1 MKTLYLQCNMGAA
14 GDMLTAALLELMP
27 EPDAVVEELN
37 GLGIPGVE
45 FVKEP
50 MSTCGIGGTHM
61 SVLVHGEEESEE
73 MFHHH
78 HEHEHDHEGHEHG
91 HGDHEHSHEDHE
103 HSHEE
108 HEHSHEEHEHSHE
121 GHEHDHEG
129 HEHDHEGHEHSHEGH
144 AHHHEH
150 SCEEHD
156 HHHDH
161 VHMHEEHDHAH
172 DHEHTHDHDHEHT
185 HHHHHSSLHDIEHI
199 VCDHLNLPEQVKQDV
214 MAVYGLIAE
223 AESHAHGVPV
233 TEIHFHE
240 VGTMDAIA
248 DITAVCLLMNRIAPD
263 QVIVS
268 PVHVGSGQVRCAHGI
283 LPVPAPATA
292 YILNGVPIYGGAV
305 KGELCT
311 PTGAALLKHFATR
324 FGDMPVMRTEAI
336 GYGMGKKDFEV
347 ANCVRAILGE
357 TEDAGDTIA
366 QLECNVDDMTAEELG
381 FAMETILAAGALEV
395 YTVPVGMKK
404 SRPGTLLSVLCHE
417 DQKEKLVQV
426 IFKNTTTIGVRE
438 HSCSRYTLKRSF
450 ETVHT
455 PYGEVQKKV
464 SSGYGVT
471 REKYEYED
479 LARIAREQG
488 MSLAEVKKQ
497 IL

>member
-1 MKTLYLQCNMGAA
+1 MKTLYLECGMGAA

-27 EPDAVVEELN
+27 DPDAVVAELN
-37 GLGIPGVE
+37 GLGIPGVQ
-45 FVKEP
+45 FSKEA
-50 MSTCGIGGTHM
+50 MSKCGIGGTHM
-61 SVLVHGEEESEE
+61 TVRVHGEEESEE

-78 HEHEHDHEGHEHG
+78 HEHHDHPH
-91 HGDHEHSHEDHE
+91 
-103 HSHEE
+103 E
-108 HEHSHEEHEHSHE
+108 HEHSHESACHE
-121 GHEHDHEG
+121 
-129 HEHDHEGHEHSHEGH
+129 
-144 AHHHEH
+144 
-150 SCEEHD
+150 
-156 HHHDH
+156 HHDH
-161 VHMHEEHDHAH
+161 LHEHE
-172 DHEHTHDHDHEHT
+172 DHEHTHEHHHEHAHEHT
-185 HHHHHSSLHDIEHI
+185 HEHTHEHGDAGHTHHHHSSLHDIEHI
-199 VCDHLNLPEQVKQDV
+199 VCGHLNIPEQVKQDV

-240 VGTMDAIA
+240 VGTMDAVA
-248 DITAVCLLMNRIAPD
+248 DITAVCLLMNMIAPD

-268 PVHVGSGQVRCAHGI
+268 PVHVGSGHVHCAHGI

-292 YILNGVPIYGGAV
+292 YILNGVPMYGGAV

-336 GYGMGKKDFEV
+336 GYGMGKKDFEQ
-347 ANCVRAILGE
+347 ANCIRAMLGE
-357 TEDAGDTIA
+357 TEDAGDSVL

-381 FAMETILAAGALEV
+381 FAMEAILAVGALEV
-395 YTVPVGMKK
+395 YTVAAGMKK

-417 DQKEKLVQV
+417 AEKEKLVRV
-426 IFKNTTTIGVRE
+426 IFQNTTTIGVRE
-438 HSCSRYTLKRSF
+438 HACSRYTLKRSF
-450 ETVHT
+450 ETVQT
-455 PYGEVQKKV
+455 PYGEVQKKI

-488 MSLAEVKKQ
+488 MSLEEVRKS
-497 IL
+497 I

>member
-1 MKTLYLQCNMGAA
+1 MKTLYLECGMGAA

-27 EPDAVVEELN
+27 DPEAAVTELN
-37 GLGIPGVE
+37 SLGIPGVQ
-45 FVKEP
+45 FSKEAV
-50 MSTCGIGGTHM
+50 SKCGIGGTHM
-61 SVLVHGEEESEE
+61 TVKVHGEEESEE

-78 HEHEHDHEGHEHG
+78 HEHHDHSHEHEHDHESACHEH
-91 HGDHEHSHEDHE
+91 HDHLHEHEDHEHAHEHTHEHEDHEHAHEHSHEHTHE
-103 HSHEE
+103 HGDA
-108 HEHSHEEHEHSHE
+108 
-121 GHEHDHEG
+121 GH
-129 HEHDHEGHEHSHEGH
+129 
-144 AHHHEH
+144 
-150 SCEEHD
+150 
-156 HHHDH
+156 
-161 VHMHEEHDHAH
+161 
-172 DHEHTHDHDHEHT
+172 T
-185 HHHHHSSLHDIEHI
+185 HHHHSSLHDIEHI
-199 VCDHLNLPEQVKQDV
+199 VCGHLNIPEQVKQDV

-248 DITAVCLLMNRIAPD
+248 DITAVCLLMNKIAPD

-268 PVHVGSGQVRCAHGI
+268 PVHVGSGHVHCAHGI

-292 YILNGVPIYGGAV
+292 YILNGVPMYGGAV

-336 GYGMGKKDFEV
+336 GYGMGKKDFEQ
-347 ANCVRAILGE
+347 ANCIRAMLGE
-357 TEDAGDTIA
+357 TEDAGDSVL

-381 FAMETILAAGALEV
+381 FAMEMILEAGALEV
-395 YTVPVGMKK
+395 YTVAAGMKK
-404 SRPGTLLSVLCHE
+404 SRPGTILCVLCHE
-417 DQKEKLVQV
+417 DAKETLVRV
-426 IFKNTTTIGVRE
+426 IFRNTTTIGVRE
-438 HSCSRYTLKRSF
+438 HRCSRYTLKRSF
-450 ETVHT
+450 ETVQT
-455 PYGEVQKKV
+455 PYGNVQKKL

-488 MSLAEVKKQ
+488 LSLTEVRKGIAHQ
-497 IL
+497 

>member
-1 MKTLYLQCNMGAA
+1 MKTLYLECGMGAA

-27 EPDAVVEELN
+27 DPDAVVAELN
-37 GLGIPGVE
+37 GLGIPGVQ
-45 FVKEP
+45 FSKEA
-50 MSTCGIGGTHM
+50 MSKCGIGGTHM
-61 SVLVHGEEESEE
+61 TVRVHGEEESEE

-78 HEHEHDHEGHEHG
+78 HEHHDHPH
-91 HGDHEHSHEDHE
+91 
-103 HSHEE
+103 E
-108 HEHSHEEHEHSHE
+108 HEHSHESACHE
-121 GHEHDHEG
+121 
-129 HEHDHEGHEHSHEGH
+129 
-144 AHHHEH
+144 
-150 SCEEHD
+150 
-156 HHHDH
+156 HHDH
-161 VHMHEEHDHAH
+161 LHEHE
-172 DHEHTHDHDHEHT
+172 DHEHTHEHHHEHAHEHT
-185 HHHHHSSLHDIEHI
+185 HEHTHEHGDAGHTHHHHSSLHDIEHI
-199 VCDHLNLPEQVKQDV
+199 VCGHLNIPEQVKQDV

-240 VGTMDAIA
+240 VGTMDAVA
-248 DITAVCLLMNRIAPD
+248 DITAVCLLMNKIAPD

-268 PVHVGSGQVRCAHGI
+268 PVHVGSGHVHCAHGI

-292 YILNGVPIYGGAV
+292 YILNGVPMYGGAV

-357 TEDAGDTIA
+357 TEDAGDTVA
-366 QLECNVDDMTAEELG
+366 QLECNVDDMTAEELS

-417 DQKEKLVQV
+417 AEKEKLVRV
-426 IFKNTTTIGVRE
+426 IFQNTTTIGVRE
-438 HSCSRYTLKRSF
+438 HACSRYTLKRSF
-450 ETVHT
+450 ETVQT
-455 PYGEVQKKV
+455 PYGEVQKKI
-464 SSGYGVT
+464 SCGYGVT

-488 MSLAEVKKQ
+488 MSLEEVRKS
-497 IL
+497 I

>member
-1 MKTLYLQCNMGAA
+1 MKTLYLECGMGAA

-27 EPDAVVEELN
+27 DPEAAVTELN
-37 GLGIPGVE
+37 GLGIPGVQ
-45 FVKEP
+45 FSKEAV
-50 MSTCGIGGTHM
+50 SKCGIGGTHM
-61 SVLVHGEEESEE
+61 TVKVHGEEESEE

-78 HEHEHDHEGHEHG
+78 HEHHDHLHEHEHDDESACHEHHHDHEHIHEGHEH
-91 HGDHEHSHEDHE
+91 HHDHTHEHSHEHTHGHTHE
-103 HSHEE
+103 HA
-108 HEHSHEEHEHSHE
+108 HEHGDD
-121 GHEHDHEG
+121 GH
-129 HEHDHEGHEHSHEGH
+129 
-144 AHHHEH
+144 
-150 SCEEHD
+150 
-156 HHHDH
+156 
-161 VHMHEEHDHAH
+161 
-172 DHEHTHDHDHEHT
+172 T
-185 HHHHHSSLHDIEHI
+185 HHHHSSLHDIEHI
-199 VCDHLNLPEQVKQDV
+199 VCGHLNIPDQVKQDV

-248 DITAVCLLMNRIAPD
+248 DITAVCLLMNKIAPD

-268 PVHVGSGQVRCAHGI
+268 PVHVGSGHVHCAHGI

-292 YILNGVPIYGGAV
+292 YILNGVPMYGGAV

-324 FGDMPVMRTEAI
+324 FGDMPVMRTAAI
-336 GYGMGKKDFEV
+336 GYGMGKKDFEQ
-347 ANCVRAILGE
+347 ANCIRAMLGE
-357 TEDAGDTIA
+357 TEDAGDSVL

-395 YTVPVGMKK
+395 YTVAAGMKK
-404 SRPGTLLSVLCHE
+404 SRPGTILCVLCHE
-417 DQKEKLVQV
+417 DAKETLVRV
-426 IFKNTTTIGVRE
+426 IFRNTTTIGVRE
-438 HSCSRYTLKRSF
+438 HRCSRYTLKRSF
-450 ETVHT
+450 ETVQT
-455 PYGEVQKKV
+455 PYGDVQKKL

-488 MSLAEVKKQ
+488 LSLAEVRKS
-497 IL
+497 I

>member
-1 MKTLYLQCNMGAA
+1 MKTLYLECGMGAA

-27 EPDAVVEELN
+27 DPEAAVTELN
-37 GLGIPGVE
+37 GLGIPGVQ
-45 FVKEP
+45 FSKEAV
-50 MSTCGIGGTHM
+50 SKCGIGGTHM
-61 SVLVHGEEESEE
+61 TVKVHGEEESEE

-78 HEHEHDHEGHEHG
+78 HEHHDHSHEHEHDHESACHEH
-91 HGDHEHSHEDHE
+91 HDHLHEHEDHEHAHEHTHEHEDHEHAHEHSHEHTHE
-103 HSHEE
+103 HGDA
-108 HEHSHEEHEHSHE
+108 
-121 GHEHDHEG
+121 GH
-129 HEHDHEGHEHSHEGH
+129 
-144 AHHHEH
+144 
-150 SCEEHD
+150 
-156 HHHDH
+156 
-161 VHMHEEHDHAH
+161 
-172 DHEHTHDHDHEHT
+172 T
-185 HHHHHSSLHDIEHI
+185 HHHHSSLHDIEHI
-199 VCDHLNLPEQVKQDV
+199 VCGHLNIPDQVKQDV

-248 DITAVCLLMNRIAPD
+248 DITAVCLLMNKIAPD

-268 PVHVGSGQVRCAHGI
+268 PVHVGSGHVHCAHGI

-292 YILNGVPIYGGAV
+292 YILNGVPMYGGAV

-336 GYGMGKKDFEV
+336 GYGMGKKDFEQ
-347 ANCVRAILGE
+347 ANCIRAMLGE
-357 TEDAGDTIA
+357 TEDAGDSVL

-381 FAMETILAAGALEV
+381 FAMEMILEAGALEV
-395 YTVPVGMKK
+395 YTVAAGMKK
-404 SRPGTLLSVLCHE
+404 SRPGTILCVLCHE
-417 DQKEKLVQV
+417 DAKETLVRV
-426 IFKNTTTIGVRE
+426 IFRNTTTIGVRE
-438 HSCSRYTLKRSF
+438 HRCSRYTLKRSF
-450 ETVHT
+450 ETVQT
-455 PYGEVQKKV
+455 PYGDVQKKL

-488 MSLAEVKKQ
+488 LSLTEVRKGIAHQ
-497 IL
+497 

>member
-1 MKTLYLQCNMGAA
+1 MKTLYLECGMGAA
-14 GDMLTAALLELMP
+14 GDMLTAALLELVP
-27 EPDAVVEELN
+27 DPDAVVEELN

-45 FVKEP
+45 FSKEA
-50 MSTCGIGGTHM
+50 MSKCGIGGTH
-61 SVLVHGEEESEE
+61 VTVKVHGEEESEE
-73 MFHHH
+73 MFCHNHR
-78 HEHEHDHEGHEHG
+78 HEDEDHA
-91 HGDHEHSHEDHE
+91 HEHSHEDHYQ
-103 HSHEE
+103 
-108 HEHSHEEHEHSHE
+108 
-121 GHEHDHEG
+121 
-129 HEHDHEGHEHSHEGH
+129 
-144 AHHHEH
+144 
-150 SCEEHD
+150 D
-156 HHHDH
+156 HHHDG
-161 VHMHEEHDHAH
+161 
-172 DHEHTHDHDHEHT
+172 HT

-199 VCDHLNLPEQVKQDV
+199 VCGHLNIPEQVKQDV

-248 DITAVCLLMNRIAPD
+248 DITAVCLLMHRIAPD

-268 PVHVGSGQVRCAHGI
+268 PVHVGSGHVHCAHGI

-292 YILNGVPIYGGAV
+292 YILNGVPMYGGAV

-336 GYGMGKKDFEV
+336 GYGMGKKDFEQ
-347 ANCVRAILGE
+347 ANCIRAMLGE
-357 TEDAGDTIA
+357 TEEAGDSVL
-366 QLECNVDDMTAEELG
+366 QLQCNVDDMTAEELG

-417 DQKEKLVQV
+417 DAKEKLVRV
-426 IFKNTTTIGVRE
+426 IFQNTTTIGVRE
-438 HSCSRYTLKRSF
+438 HRCSRYTLKRSF
-450 ETVHT
+450 ERVRT
-455 PYGEVQKKV
+455 PYGEVQKKI

-488 MSLAEVKKQ
+488 MSLTEVRKK
-497 IL
+497 IVD

>member
-1 MKTLYLQCNMGAA
+1 MKTLYLECGMGAA

-27 EPDAVVEELN
+27 DPEAAVTELN
-37 GLGIPGVE
+37 GLGIPGVQ
-45 FVKEP
+45 FSKEAV
-50 MSTCGIGGTHM
+50 SKCGIGGTHM
-61 SVLVHGEEESEE
+61 TVKVHGEEESEE

-78 HEHEHDHEGHEHG
+78 HEHHDHSHEQEHDHESACHEH
-91 HGDHEHSHEDHE
+91 HDHLHEHEDHEHAHEHTHEHEDHEHAHEHSHEHTHE
-103 HSHEE
+103 HGDA
-108 HEHSHEEHEHSHE
+108 
-121 GHEHDHEG
+121 GH
-129 HEHDHEGHEHSHEGH
+129 
-144 AHHHEH
+144 
-150 SCEEHD
+150 
-156 HHHDH
+156 
-161 VHMHEEHDHAH
+161 
-172 DHEHTHDHDHEHT
+172 T
-185 HHHHHSSLHDIEHI
+185 HHHHSSLHDIEHI
-199 VCDHLNLPEQVKQDV
+199 VCGHLNIPDQVKQDV

-248 DITAVCLLMNRIAPD
+248 DITAVCLLMNKIAPD

-268 PVHVGSGQVRCAHGI
+268 PVHVGSGHVHCAHGI

-292 YILNGVPIYGGAV
+292 YILNGVPMYGGAV

-336 GYGMGKKDFEV
+336 GYGMGKKDFEQ
-347 ANCVRAILGE
+347 ANCIRAMLGE
-357 TEDAGDTIA
+357 TEDAGDSVL

-381 FAMETILAAGALEV
+381 FAMEMILEAGALEV
-395 YTVPVGMKK
+395 YTVAAGMKK
-404 SRPGTLLSVLCHE
+404 SRPGTILCVLCHE
-417 DQKEKLVQV
+417 DAKETLVRV
-426 IFKNTTTIGVRE
+426 IFRNTTTIGVRE
-438 HSCSRYTLKRSF
+438 HRCSRYTLKRSF
-450 ETVHT
+450 ETVQT
-455 PYGEVQKKV
+455 PYGDVQKKL

-488 MSLAEVKKQ
+488 LSLTEVRKGIAHQ
-497 IL
+497 

>member
-1 MKTLYLQCNMGAA
+1 MKTLYLECGMGAA

-27 EPDAVVEELN
+27 DPDAVVAELN
-37 GLGIPGVE
+37 GLGIPGVQ
-45 FVKEP
+45 FSKEA
-50 MSTCGIGGTHM
+50 MSKCGIGGTHM
-61 SVLVHGEEESEE
+61 TVKVHGEEESEE

-78 HEHEHDHEGHEHG
+78 HEHHDHPHE
-91 HGDHEHSHEDHE
+91 HEHSYESACHEHHDHLHEHEDHE
-103 HSHEE
+103 HTHE
-108 HEHSHEEHEHSHE
+108 
-121 GHEHDHEG
+121 
-129 HEHDHEGHEHSHEGH
+129 
-144 AHHHEH
+144 HHHEH
-150 SCEEHD
+150 
-156 HHHDH
+156 
-161 VHMHEEHDHAH
+161 A
-172 DHEHTHDHDHEHT
+172 HEHTHEHT
-185 HHHHHSSLHDIEHI
+185 HEHGDAGHTHHHHSSLHDIEHI
-199 VCDHLNLPEQVKQDV
+199 VCGHLNIPEQVKQDV

-248 DITAVCLLMNRIAPD
+248 DITAVCLLMHKIAPD

-268 PVHVGSGQVRCAHGI
+268 PVHVGSGHVHCAHGI

-292 YILNGVPIYGGAV
+292 YILNGVPMYGGAV

-324 FGDMPVMRTEAI
+324 FGDMPVMRTAAI
-336 GYGMGKKDFEV
+336 GYGMGKKDFEQ
-347 ANCVRAILGE
+347 ANCIRAMLGE
-357 TEDAGDTIA
+357 TEDAGDSVL

-381 FAMETILAAGALEV
+381 FAMERILEAGALEV
-395 YTVPVGMKK
+395 YTVAAGMKK

-417 DQKEKLVQV
+417 AEKEKLVRV
-426 IFKNTTTIGVRE
+426 IFQNTTTIGVRE
-438 HSCSRYTLKRSF
+438 HACSRYTLKRSF
-450 ETVHT
+450 ETVQT
-455 PYGEVQKKV
+455 PYGEVQKKI

-488 MSLAEVKKQ
+488 MSLEEVRKS
-497 IL
+497 I